1 MSRIGQS
8 PIPIPSGVDI
18 AVTGNLVQV
27 KGARGQLERRLPE
40 GIAVEQGDGELR
52 VTRAGEERELKAL
65 HGLFR
70 SLLANM
76 VQGVTDGFEKGL
88 EIQGVGY
95 RATKKG
101 DDLELAVGFSDPV
114 TKTAPPGIEFEV
126 PSPTCVVVRDIY
138 KELVGQIATEI
149 SAIRKPEPYM
159 GKGIRYAGDH
169 VRLKAGKAAKAAG

>member
-101 DDLELAVGFSDPV
+101 DDLELAVGFSHPV

-126 PSPTCVVVRDIY
+126 PAPTRVVVRGID
-138 KELVGQIATEI
+138 KELVGQTAAEI
-149 SAIRKPEPYM
+149 RAIRKPEPYK
-159 GKGIRYAGDH
+159 GKGIRYAGEH
-169 VRLKAGKAAKAAG
+169 ARRKAGKAARAAG